1 LGVNKAA
8 CSLVYRGWRLL
19 CPFAHIIIRAVKEA
33 AAEVREAKQADSD
46 GGKKITP
53 EEALEIVEV
62 VFAAVMPDLVEE
74 ISRH

>member
-1 LGVNKAA
+1 MALRTRRAA
-8 CSLVYRGWRLL
+8 LPPLAVVRIAG
-19 CPFAHIIIRAVKEA
+19 IIIRAVKEA

-62 VFAAVMPDLVEE
+62 VFAAVMPDLIEE